1 MNFCSQCGGKTEP
14 RIPKG
19 EDRERAVCTQC
30 STVHYLNPKMIV
42 GCIIE
47 HDGQIMLCK
56 RAIEPRYGFW
66 TIPAGFME
74 MGESAMQGAAR
85 ESHEEASAHVRIVAP
100 YAHFDVTHIAQAYI
114 VYRAELIVPE
124 SGPAFAPGTESLEV
138 KLVRPSEIPWGEL
151 AFGAVK
157 QALELYTEDVASGR
171 YRCHIGSIHR
181 EDGRF
186 VLKEHIAL
194 PVG

>member
-1 MNFCSQCGGKTEP
+1 MNEQ
-14 RIPKG
+14 RIPQG

-30 STVHYLNPKMIV
+30 STIHYQNPKMIV

-47 HDGQIMLCK
+47 HDRQIVLCK

-85 ESHEEASAHVRIVAP
+85 ESHEEASARVQIVAP

-114 VYRAELIVPE
+114 VYRAQLIVPD
-124 SGPAFAPGTESLEV
+124 SGPAFAPGAESLEV
-138 KLVRPSEIPWGEL
+138 KLVRPSEIPWDEL

-157 QALELYTEDVASGR
+157 HALQLYVEDVQLGR
-171 YRCHIGSIHR
+171 YRCHLGAIHR

>member
-1 MNFCSQCGGKTEP
+1 MNFCSQCGGKTKQ
-14 RIPKG
+14 RIPQG
-19 EDRERAVCTQC
+19 EDRLRAVCTQC
-30 STVHYLNPKMIV
+30 STVLYVNPKMIV

-47 HDGQIMLCK
+47 HDGQIVLCK

-85 ESHEEASAHVRIVAP
+85 ESHEEANAAVQILAP

-114 VYRAELIVPE
+114 VYRAQLVVPDE
-124 SGPAFAPGTESLEV
+124 GPPFSAGPESLEV

-151 AFGAVK
+151 AFGAVT
-157 QALELYTEDVASGR
+157 QALQLYVQDIESGR
-171 YRCHIGSIHR
+171 FRCHLGSIHR
-181 EDGRF
+181 EEGRF
-186 VLKEHIAL
+186 VLKEHIEWSL
-194 PVG
+194 G

>member
-1 MNFCSQCGGKTEP
+1 MKFCSQCGAENEQ
-14 RIPKG
+14 RIPEG

-30 STVHYLNPKMIV
+30 STIHYQNPKMIV

-47 HDGQIMLCK
+47 HEDQIMLCK
-56 RAIEPRYGFW
+56 RAIEPRYGYW

-85 ESHEEASAHVRIVAP
+85 ESNEEASAYVRIVAP

-114 VYRAELIVPE
+114 IYRAKLEQPE
-124 SGPAFAPGTESLEV
+124 AGPLFGPGPESLEV
-138 KLVRPSEIPWGEL
+138 KLVHPKEIPWSEL

-157 QALELYTEDVASGR
+157 YALELYVADLESGR
-171 YRCHIGSIHR
+171 FHCHVGSIHR
-181 EDGRF
+181 EEGRF
-186 VLKEHIAL
+186 ALKEHIAL
-194 PVG
+194 PIG